1 MERRVVITGM
11 GAVSPLGLDVPA
23 LWRSIVEKRSGVGRI
38 TLFDPSDL
46 EVQIA
51 AEVKGFDPA
60 NYMDRKEARRNDR
73 FVHFAVAAAKEA
85 MRSANLTIDEDN
97 ADDVAVI
104 IGSGIGGLTSL
115 SEQFKVFF
123 EKGPGRVSPFLVPM
137 MITNMAGGIVSILT
151 GARGPNYSPVSACA
165 TSTNAIGEGMHLIR
179 RGAAKAV
186 IAGGAEAPIVPMA
199 LAAFNSARALS
210 TRNDEPETASRPF
223 DATRD
228 GFVMGEGAA
237 VLVME
242 DLSYALERG
251 APILAEVVGYGWT
264 SDAYHITAPAEGGVG
279 MVKAMRL
286 ALREAGLKPEEI
298 DYLNAHGTSTPA
310 NDRTETQAIKTVFGD
325 YAYKLPI
332 SSSKSYFG
340 HLLGA
345 AGAMES
351 VVSILGMQHNLIPPT
366 INLKEPDPECDLDYV
381 PNEPRPARIDTL
393 MNNSMGFGGHNVSLI
408 FRRYND

>member
-73 FVHFAVAAAKEA
+73 FVHFAVAATKEA

-165 TSTNAIGEGMHLIR
+165 TSTNAIGEGMHLIK
-179 RGAAKAV
+179 RGAAKTV

-351 VVSILGMQHNLIPPT
+351 VVSILGMQNNLIPPT